1 MENDPFIDHLQYLS
15 NYDMMITGHGRF
27 TRKPQMFAEN
37 MGGELPKIGLEP
49 QECGWLSTINMD
61 RLW

>member
-49 QECGWLSTINMD
+49 QECG
-61 RLW
+61 